1 MASETSAAPGADPPG
16 GSARSG
22 IVAWALIDLIY
33 SLLVVS
39 GGLYLSL
46 WIVRDLGLHP
56 FWYGFVFAASALLLV
71 LGLPLLGAIIDGR
84 FSGSQVL
91 FALSLLLGAIC
102 LFLPQ
107 LGRIESAELRARVGL
122 IAFGFMAFLFQAAL
136 IPYTWMLVRLKG
148 MRDLG
153 QVVSAS
159 GLAQAAACLGL
170 VAGALAGALLARGAP
185 DPFTGRLAAIRAV
198 AILFLAAFVID
209 FTFLR
214 RWVMAEDEATV
225 KSMSLGGLLGD
236 GLAITRGSAELRR
249 FVSSFFF
256 YANGLITVQLFLPI
270 FMRERF
276 GISDAE
282 AAISLAASFLAAALA
297 AIIAMIGARTG
308 GASATRKV
316 ILASLVLWVFVL
328 AALGLVDRAGNFY
341 LLLLAAGALDG
352 VVLSASRMYLIQ
364 LAPGGLLLGRSLG
377 FYSVLGRCASI
388 LGPLLWGG
396 VMLLGLGPR
405 PKYGVAFSLMALL
418 VAAGLAILA
427 RKPPGLAKEAKMS

>member
-1 MASETSAAPGADPPG
+1 MASETSAAHDAGPPA
-16 GSARSG
+16 GSARAG
-22 IVAWALIDLIY
+22 IVAWALVDLIY
-33 SLLVVS
+33 SLLVVT

-46 WIVRDLGLHP
+46 WIVQDLGLHP
-56 FWYGFVFAASALLLV
+56 FWYGFAFAASALLLV

-84 FSGSQVL
+84 YSGSQVL
-91 FALSLLLGAIC
+91 FALSFILGATC
-102 LFLPQ
+102 LFLPL
-107 LGRIESAELRARVGL
+107 LGEIEPAGLRARVGL
-122 IAFGFMAFLFQAAL
+122 FTFGFLAFLFQAAL

-159 GLAQAAACLGL
+159 GLAQGAACLGL
-170 VAGALAGALLARGAP
+170 VAGALAGAVLARGAP
-185 DPFTGRLAAIRAV
+185 DPATARLAAIRAV

-209 FTFLR
+209 FAFLR

-225 KSMSLGGLLGD
+225 KSMSLRGLLGD
-236 GLAITRGSAELRR
+236 GLAIARGSAELWR
-249 FVSSFFF
+249 FVVSFFF

-270 FMRERF
+270 VMRERF

-282 AAISLAASFLAAALA
+282 AALSLAASFLAAALA

-308 GASATRKV
+308 GASVIRRV
-316 ILASLVLWVFVL
+316 ILASLILWVFVL
-328 AALGLVDRAGNFY
+328 SALGLLADRAGDFY

-396 VMLLGLGPR
+396 VMLLGLGSR
-405 PKYGVAFSLMALL
+405 AGYGVAFSLMALF

-427 RKPPGLAKEAKMS
+427 RKPPVRPLPS